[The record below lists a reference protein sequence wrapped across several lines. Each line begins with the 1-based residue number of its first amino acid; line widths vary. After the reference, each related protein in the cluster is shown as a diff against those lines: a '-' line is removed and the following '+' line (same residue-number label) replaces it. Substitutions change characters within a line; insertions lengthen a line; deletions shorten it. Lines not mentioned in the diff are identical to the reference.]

1 MHDNEQPKRFA
12 SVAQTVEK
20 AAKTVQTKLF
30 YGIIAL
36 KINEELLKKARQNDL
51 ILCKGKR

>member
-1 MHDNEQPKRFA
+1 MHPPN
-12 SVAQTVEK
+12 QTVEK
-20 AAKTVQTKLF
+20 VAKTVQTKLF

>member
-1 MHDNEQPKRFA
+1 MQTAP
-12 SVAQTVEK
+12 QTVEK

-36 KINEELLKKARQNDL
+36 KIYEELLKKAQ
-51 ILCKGKR
+51 